1 MTPDDP
7 AEYGEADA
15 RAAGAIGGDLWSAP
29 ISARPA
35 DDMLAGQ
42 LPGPARHS
50 PEEPVPDARSRPARH
65 RRIQGNGPARHS
77 PEEPVPDARR
87 SRPARHRRISRRSM
101 SLVVAVAV
109 LIGLGFAAQRLD
121 PSRGAASSSP
131 GDIST
136 QNPGPTASPSPT
148 STQGISAARVVVG
161 GPPYCPMQADSAGL
175 DCFFIG

>member
-42 LPGPARHS
+42 LP
-50 PEEPVPDARSRPARH
+50 
-65 RRIQGNGPARHS
+65 GPARHS

-136 QNPGPTASPSPT
+136 QNPGPTASPSPA